1 MSFEMVNVEICMWFF
16 YDFRERSPRP
26 ARPHPSRRVELAD
39 SVSTRE
45 CERLVQPVASSWS
58 DSSAFT
64 CVCLP
69 GSDPVRSSRRPARPR
84 AGRTAVTPT
93 SSVAGSHW
101 GFKLNRLG
109 YVTLRG
115 RQLAP
120 HPPTRQPPLK
130 CSGSTFP
137 SQQGQKTCWGRTTLL
152 SHSQI
157 LTPVARGP

>member
-1 MSFEMVNVEICMWFF
+1 MYLTTIISESISCRLKWLVWIDVRDSFMISGKA
-16 YDFRERSPRP
+16 ERSPRP
-26 ARPHPSRRVELAD
+26 PRPHPPRRVELAD

-45 CERLVQPVASSWS
+45 RERLVQPVASSWC
-58 DSSAFT
+58 DSLAFT

-69 GSDPVRSSRRPARPR
+69 GSDPVHSSRRPARRR

-137 SQQGQKTCWGRTTLL
+137 SQQGQKTC
-152 SHSQI
+152 
-157 LTPVARGP
+157 